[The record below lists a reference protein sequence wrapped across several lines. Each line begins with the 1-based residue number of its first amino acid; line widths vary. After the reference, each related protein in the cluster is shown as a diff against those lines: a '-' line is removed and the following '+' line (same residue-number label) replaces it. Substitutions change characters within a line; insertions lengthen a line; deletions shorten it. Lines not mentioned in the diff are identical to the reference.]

1 MEEVRTADDGGVCGG
16 GFLEE
21 AAAGCAGPGLAFAER
36 IMWKCMSQGIEAP
49 SRMWRKQRQAEMTEQ
64 ETQTAVKVLGFRW
77 ISLTL
82 WNLAQSKC
90 TNAVCRPAERTRLK
104 KQRTK

>member
-1 MEEVRTADDGGVCGG
+1 MPAKHHGGSEGCRPWRCVCGG

-64 ETQTAVKVLGFRW
+64 ETADCR
-77 ISLTL
+77 
-82 WNLAQSKC
+82 QSPR
-90 TNAVCRPAERTRLK
+90 V
-104 KQRTK
+104 QMD